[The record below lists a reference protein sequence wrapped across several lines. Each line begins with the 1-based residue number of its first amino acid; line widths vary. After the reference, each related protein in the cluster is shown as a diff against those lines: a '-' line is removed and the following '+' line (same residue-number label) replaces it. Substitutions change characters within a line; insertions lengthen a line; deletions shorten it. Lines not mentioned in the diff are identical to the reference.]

1 MSISAFL
8 VDFLAISSD
17 KSRSLKDFFHNL
29 YKTNWGFVFSI
40 VSRDVCTIS
49 ILVSLPGFLFW
60 RLIAI
65 HMIRTV
71 LYFAPVMLFG
81 CFALVVAAPKLT
93 KSVHWRFGAFF
104 LSMCMGLSLSLSV
117 CKCMNDV
124 YCISISMDFCTL
136 ISSFTQGNVSICARC

>member
-1 MSISAFL
+1 MTAVAFQLIYFSNPTYISLHPTALGSMQIPAKWAYLHFL
-8 VDFLAISSD
+8 LIFLQSQAIKVDLSKI
-17 KSRSLKDFFHNL
+17 FFHNL

-81 CFALVVAAPKLT
+81 CCALVVAAPKLT

-104 LSMCMGLSLSLSV
+104 SLYVYASLSIAL
-117 CKCMNDV
+117 CV
-124 YCISISMDFCTL
+124 Y
-136 ISSFTQGNVSICARC
+136 

>member
-1 MSISAFL
+1 MTAVAFQLIYFSNPTYISLHPTALGSMQIHSKISISAFL

-81 CFALVVAAPKLT
+81 CCALVVAAPKLT
-93 KSVHWRFGAFF
+93 KSVH
-104 LSMCMGLSLSLSV
+104 
-117 CKCMNDV
+117 
-124 YCISISMDFCTL
+124 
-136 ISSFTQGNVSICARC
+136 